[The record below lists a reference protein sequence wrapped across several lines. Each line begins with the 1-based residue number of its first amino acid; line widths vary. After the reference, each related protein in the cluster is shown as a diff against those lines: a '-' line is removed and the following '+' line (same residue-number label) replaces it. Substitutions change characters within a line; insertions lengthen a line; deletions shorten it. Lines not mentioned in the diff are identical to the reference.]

1 MHENWQNA
9 KFLLES
15 GNCETKLYFCLHIYK
30 VEQKKN
36 EFYSIISEI
45 SKS

>member
-30 VEQKKN
+30 VEQKKKWILQYN
-36 EFYSIISEI
+36 IWNI
-45 SKS
+45 